1 MPVCL
6 ALLDLSDRLV
16 ISVFGQDFLDA
27 FYRVQEFADGIVVI
41 QGVDDQG
48 DVFAHIAVD
57 IVRFTQQFRG
67 LVDQVGGQDAV
78 EGPFFVGFIELCH
91 AVGEQTKGGTH
102 EDFVGSPVFEELSY
116 LEHAVTGGDHIVY
129 DDHIFA
135 TNISSQEFMSNDR
148 VSSVYNSRVVTAF
161 VEHTHVYAKVVCQ
174 IDGTAHAAF
183 IRADD
188 HQMFFIQFQIFFFL

>member
-6 ALLDLSDRLV
+6 ALPDLSDRLV

-78 EGPFFVGFIELCH
+78 EGPFSL
-91 AVGEQTKGGTH
+91 A
-102 EDFVGSPVFEELSY
+102 SSN
-116 LEHAVTGGDHIVY
+116 
-129 DDHIFA
+129 FA
-135 TNISSQEFMSNDR
+135 MPLVNR
-148 VSSVYNSRVVTAF
+148 PK
-161 VEHTHVYAKVVCQ
+161 VEHMKILLAP
-174 IDGTAHAAF
+174 
-183 IRADD
+183 RS
-188 HQMFFIQFQIFFFL
+188 LRS